1 MHQREHQFFL
11 LGHLTK
17 EKKKMTE
24 FAYLHQLFRL
34 QLCFPLHFKKFILS
48 KPHKAQISTLDCSG
62 CFHLYTF
69 CINLDLPKTMV
80 KLLNFFLLLHIYLFS
95 LYDTN

>member
-48 KPHKAQISTLDCSG
+48 KPHKSTD
-62 CFHLYTF
+62 
-69 CINLDLPKTMV
+69 K
-80 KLLNFFLLLHIYLFS
+80 HIRLFRLFS
-95 LYDTN
+95 FVHLLYQPGLAEDYG